1 MAMLFTMLSESIR
14 EKNFGQMNF
23 HFLNYRNKFKAKTQN
38 YATTNNIQPNI
49 MQSNFFRQI
58 AKMNLKGDLQITLR
72 PTEENSFVLSV
83 LLNNEQC
90 GDDARKLIP
99 PLNLRGTAEEL
110 DNGFFE
116 NISAPLQ
123 TASGLMVDMESFM
136 KQLEVAK
143 RKSAM
148 EKEKSD
154 KDKKEK
160 DGKEKKYND
169 AIQKAEE
176 LEKEGK
182 YKDAWSAL
190 PKASEYP
197 DFAENIRKKQG
208 EYERHF
214 APSLFTENP
223 IDSVTG
229 NQTINLKP
237 IY

>member
-1 MAMLFTMLSESIR
+1 
-14 EKNFGQMNF
+14 
-23 HFLNYRNKFKAKTQN
+23 
-38 YATTNNIQPNI
+38 
-49 MQSNFFRQI
+49 MQTNFFRQV
-58 AKMNLKGDLQITLR
+58 AKMNLKGDLQITIR
-72 PTEENSFVLSV
+72 PTDENGFVLSV

-90 GDDARKLIP
+90 GDEARKFIP

-116 NISAPLQ
+116 NISMPLQ

-136 KQLEVAK
+136 KQLEEAK
-143 RKSAM
+143 KKSAM

-160 DGKEKKYND
+160 EGKEKKYKD

-176 LEKEGK
+176 YEKEGR
-182 YKDAWSAL
+182 YKVAWSAL

-197 DFAENIRKKQG
+197 DFAENIRKKQD

-214 APSLFTENP
+214 APSLFTENT
-223 IDSVTG
+223 IDNTTE
-229 NQTINLKP
+229 NQTIS
-237 IY
+237 